1 VAHTGTH
8 DWAGGTG
15 TDPHRHDEHQLLYA
29 SRGVLS
35 VATDA
40 GVWITAAGR
49 GLWIPAGVVH
59 QHRAYGHTRVHLIGL
74 PAATTPLSTETPAVL
89 AVSTLLRELLIAY
102 ASDPTAETPQR
113 TRLRDVLLDQLKT
126 ADEKPLRLP
135 TPHDPRLA
143 ALLDENPADA
153 RSADELATHVG
164 ASPRTLSR
172 LCRDELGMTFPQ
184 WRTQLR
190 LHHALQLLAEDTP
203 VTAVAHRC
211 GWASASAFIDVF
223 RTTLG
228 HTPGRHHTPTSQPT
242 QR

>member
-1 VAHTGTH
+1 
-8 DWAGGTG
+8 
-15 TDPHRHDEHQLLYA
+15 
-29 SRGVLS
+29 
-35 VATDA
+35 
-40 GVWITAAGR
+40 
-49 GLWIPAGVVH
+49 
-59 QHRAYGHTRVHLIGL
+59 VHLIGL

-102 ASDPTAETPQR
+102 ASDPAAESPQR
-113 TRLRDVLLDQLKT
+113 ARLRAVLLDQLKT

-135 TPHDPRLA
+135 TPYDPRLA
-143 ALLDENPADA
+143 ELAALLEENPADA
-153 RSADELATHVG
+153 RSAGELATHVG
-164 ASPRTLSR
+164 DSPRTLSR

-223 RTTLG
+223 RTTLE

-242 QR
+242 